1 MSAQT
6 GPASPAIAPP
16 PVPADVGIVA
26 ALSIEISPFLARLS
40 NVRKYA
46 TARDTII
53 EGELAGKLVAAVI
66 TGPGRKN
73 ASRGAQLLIGGHRP
87 NWLISAGFGGALD
100 PALRRNDVVFAS
112 EVADEEG
119 VSLQIDVAVPDDSA
133 NARVSLG
140 KLITVDRIIRTAV
153 EKAALRDRTG
163 AGVVDM
169 ETSAVATLCGDR
181 NVKFLAIRVISD
193 EATVD
198 LPREIATILGRSGGY
213 RVGAAL
219 GAIWRRPSSLKD
231 MWALREHAIAAAG
244 RLSDVL
250 LAILAK
256 VP

>member
-26 ALSIEISPFLARLS
+26 ALSIEISPFLARLT

-100 PALRRNDVVFAS
+100 LNLRRNDVVFAS
-112 EVADEEG
+112 EVVDEDG
-119 VSLQIDVAVPDDSA
+119 VSLLIDVAVPDDPA

-140 KLITVDRIIRTAV
+140 KLITVDRILRTAV

-163 AGVVDM
+163 AAVVDM
-169 ETSAVATLCGDR
+169 ETAAVAALCGDR

-193 EATVD
+193 EAGVD
-198 LPREIATILGRSGGY
+198 LPREIATILGRTGGY
-213 RVGAAL
+213 RIGAAL

-231 MWALREHAIAAAG
+231 MWALREHAVAAAE
-244 RLSDVL
+244 RLSGVL

-256 VP
+256 LP

>member
-1 MSAQT
+1 MSTRT
-6 GPASPAIAPP
+6 GPSASGIAPP

-26 ALSIEISPFLARLS
+26 ALSIEVSPLLARLS
-40 NVRKYA
+40 AVRKYT

-53 EGELAGKLVAAVI
+53 EGELDGRLVAAVI

-100 PALRRNDVVFAS
+100 PALRRNDVVFVND
-112 EVADEEG
+112 VADEEG
-119 VSLQIDVAVPDDSA
+119 LSLHIDVTLPDDPA
-133 NARVSLG
+133 NTRASLG
-140 KLITVDRIIRTAV
+140 KLVTVDRIIRTAA

-169 ETSAVATLCGDR
+169 ETSAVAALSGDR
-181 NVKFLAIRVISD
+181 NQKFLAIRIISD
-193 EATVD
+193 EASVD

-231 MWALREHAIAAAG
+231 MWALREHAIAAAE
-244 RLSDVL
+244 RLSKVL
-250 LAILAK
+250 IEVVGK
-256 VP
+256 IP